1 MQGYEV
7 VAFDDEKLGKVVGRT
22 DGNLIVERGKLSRSR
37 HLLPEVFAHVNEA
50 EQVVRATVS
59 KDVFTSSPK
68 VEGEDFD
75 RQAIYDH
82 YGLVGSDPDGAPTVG
97 AGEALPTDPAR
108 TADDDGIG
116 AEQLPQ
122 RGSVAAG
129 GGPNDHGQHP
139 SPGITGGDRYRDG
152 AS

>member
-37 HLLPEVFAHVNEA
+37 HLLPEVFAHVDEA

-68 VEGEDFD
+68 VEGEGEDFD

-82 YGLVGSDPDGAPTVG
+82 YGLVG

-116 AEQLPQ
+116 AEQLPK

-152 AS
+152 ASS